1 MELRKKEVDM
11 SLKNKGRGRTRSV
24 IFKVLSWAFGIPLAL
39 IAIAALAC
47 VWLHATADLGEPEF
61 VPSQV
66 PVVQVNDSLRRWG
79 SSSLRIDPDGLY
91 EMRVYGGPF
100 ERGEAI
106 GKLGEDLL
114 YQQEKA
120 FADKLFEMVPSSR
133 YRAFLHYFI
142 TIFNRRMGAS
152 VPLEYRQEIKAM
164 SASCTHEFDEFG
176 SPYERQM
183 QYHSAHDIGHVMQD
197 YMLVGCTSFAVWG
210 RESADS
216 SLLMARNF
224 DFYMGEEFAKN
235 KLVLFEKPDSG
246 YAYVSVTWPGMLGVV
261 SGMNTQ
267 GLAVTI
273 NASKLEVPSSSATPI
288 SILVKSILQYASNI
302 EEAETIAA
310 SFKTF
315 VCESIL
321 VGSANDGRAVIIEK
335 TPSAMGIYSP
345 EGDYASSRMTAASSA
360 NMVSQ
365 LGGAVESVRQ
375 GVASPSA
382 ADVSS
387 HGCGSGTGR
396 LADFSY
402 GNSAA
407 SSGKA
412 AESVRRGVASSSTA
426 EGSSHGCGSG
436 TGWLA
441 DSSSGDS
448 VASSGK
454 AAESV
459 RRGVVSSSAA
469 DVSSH
474 GCGSG
479 TGWLADFS
487 SGNSVTSSSGAVESV
502 RQGVASSSTANVAT
516 HGCGSGSGR
525 LADFSSG
532 NSAASSGGA
541 SAVTR
546 IICTNHYQSDRFRDD
561 PVNVENIRVSD
572 SGYRYRR
579 VQQLLDSLGSID
591 YLKAAAV
598 LRDIRGVDGEDVG
611 YCNDLSIN
619 QMLAMHSV
627 IFKPAEKKIWVS
639 TSPWQFGKFVCFDL
653 DEVFGE
659 EGLST
664 RSVRG
669 DGLSDSAAHFTG
681 VPGQAT
687 HSGSRNLSSGE
698 ESAHF
703 ASVDV
708 NQRTC
713 GAGSASHL
721 DSRSLSSGEESAHF
735 TRVDVNQRTC
745 GSGSARHL
753 VCTLAVDS
761 GFSDDEMSIPA
772 DKFLETEAFR
782 NVLKFKAMQQTLVT
796 ASKSR
801 REVPADSLALFVS
814 WNPSYYGTYVSVA
827 SYLESLGKNAE
838 ADEYYRRA
846 LTCPMKLSER
856 QHLETR
862 LRGR

>member
-1 MELRKKEVDM
+1 M

-91 EMRVYGGPF
+91 EMRVCGGPF

-335 TPSAMGIYSP
+335 TPSAMGIYSLD
-345 EGDYASSRMTAASSA
+345 GDYASSRMTAASSA

-382 ADVSS
+382 ADGSP

-396 LADFSY
+396 LADS
-402 GNSAA
+402 
-407 SSGKA
+407 
-412 AESVRRGVASSSTA
+412 
-426 EGSSHGCGSG
+426 
-436 TGWLA
+436 
-441 DSSSGDS
+441 
-448 VASSGK
+448 
-454 AAESV
+454 
-459 RRGVVSSSAA
+459 
-469 DVSSH
+469 
-474 GCGSG
+474 
-479 TGWLADFS
+479 
-487 SGNSVTSSSGAVESV
+487 
-502 RQGVASSSTANVAT
+502 
-516 HGCGSGSGR
+516 
-525 LADFSSG
+525 SSG

-541 SAVTR
+541 SAITR

-572 SGYRYRR
+572 SGYRYKR

-698 ESAHF
+698 ESVHV

-708 NQRTC
+708 DQRTC
-713 GAGSASHL
+713 EAGSASHS
-721 DSRSLSSGEESAHF
+721 DSRNLSSCDDCAHF
-735 TRVDVNQRTC
+735 ARVDVDQRTC
-745 GSGSARHL
+745 GSGSARHSDSRNL
-753 VCTLAVDS
+753 SSCDDCAHFARVDVDQRTCGSGSASHLGCTLAGDS

-782 NVLKFKAMQQTLVT
+782 NVLKFKAMQQTLAT

-856 QHLETR
+856 QHLETQ

>member
-1 MELRKKEVDM
+1 M

-91 EMRVYGGPF
+91 EMRVCGGPF

-345 EGDYASSRMTAASSA
+345 EGGSESGRMTAASSA

-365 LGGAVESVRQ
+365 LG
-375 GVASPSA
+375 
-382 ADVSS
+382 
-387 HGCGSGTGR
+387 
-396 LADFSY
+396 
-402 GNSAA
+402 
-407 SSGKA
+407 
-412 AESVRRGVASSSTA
+412 
-426 EGSSHGCGSG
+426 
-436 TGWLA
+436 
-441 DSSSGDS
+441 
-448 VASSGK
+448 
-454 AAESV
+454 
-459 RRGVVSSSAA
+459 
-469 DVSSH
+469 
-474 GCGSG
+474 
-479 TGWLADFS
+479 
-487 SGNSVTSSSGAVESV
+487 GAVESV

-532 NSAASSGGA
+532 NSAASLGEA
-541 SAVTR
+541 SVVTR
-546 IICTNHYQSDRFRDD
+546 VICTNHYQSDRFRDD

-664 RSVRG
+664 RGVSG

-698 ESAHF
+698 ESVHV

-713 GAGSASHL
+713 GSGSASHL

-745 GSGSARHL
+745 GSGSASHL
-753 VCTLAVDS
+753 GCTLVGDS

-782 NVLKFKAMQQTLVT
+782 NVLKFKSMQQTLVT

>member
-1 MELRKKEVDM
+1 M

-91 EMRVYGGPF
+91 EMRVCGGPF

-335 TPSAMGIYSP
+335 TPSAMGVYSP

-375 GVASPSA
+375 GVAS
-382 ADVSS
+382 
-387 HGCGSGTGR
+387 
-396 LADFSY
+396 
-402 GNSAA
+402 
-407 SSGKA
+407 
-412 AESVRRGVASSSTA
+412 
-426 EGSSHGCGSG
+426 
-436 TGWLA
+436 
-441 DSSSGDS
+441 
-448 VASSGK
+448 
-454 AAESV
+454 
-459 RRGVVSSSAA
+459 SSAA

-487 SGNSVTSSSGAVESV
+487 SGDS
-502 RQGVASSSTANVAT
+502 VAS
-516 HGCGSGSGR
+516 
-525 LADFSSG
+525 LDE
-532 NSAASSGGA
+532 ASV
-541 SAVTR
+541 VTR
-546 IICTNHYQSDRFRDD
+546 VICTNHYQSDRFRDD

-703 ASVDV
+703 ARVDV
-708 NQRTC
+708 DQRTC
-713 GAGSASHL
+713 GSGSASHL
-721 DSRSLSSGEESAHF
+721 DSRSLSSCDDCAHF
-735 TRVDVNQRTC
+735 ARVDVDQRTC
-745 GSGSARHL
+745 GAGSARHL
-753 VCTLAVDS
+753 VCTLAGDS

-772 DKFLETEAFR
+772 DKFLGTEAFR

>member
-1 MELRKKEVDM
+1 M
-11 SLKNKGRGRTRSV
+11 SLKNKGRTRTRSV

-91 EMRVYGGPF
+91 EMRVCGGPF

-335 TPSAMGIYSP
+335 TPSAMGVYSP

-375 GVASPSA
+375 GVASSSA
-382 ADVSS
+382 ADGAS
-387 HGCGSGTGR
+387 HGGGSGTGQ
-396 LADFSY
+396 LADF
-402 GNSAA
+402 
-407 SSGKA
+407 
-412 AESVRRGVASSSTA
+412 
-426 EGSSHGCGSG
+426 
-436 TGWLA
+436 
-441 DSSSGDS
+441 SSGDS
-448 VASSGK
+448 VASLDE
-454 AAESV
+454 ASV
-459 RRGVVSSSAA
+459 
-469 DVSSH
+469 
-474 GCGSG
+474 
-479 TGWLADFS
+479 
-487 SGNSVTSSSGAVESV
+487 
-502 RQGVASSSTANVAT
+502 
-516 HGCGSGSGR
+516 
-525 LADFSSG
+525 
-532 NSAASSGGA
+532 
-541 SAVTR
+541 VTR
-546 IICTNHYQSDRFRDD
+546 VICTNHYQSDRFRDD

-681 VPGQAT
+681 VSGQAT

-698 ESAHF
+698 ESVHV

-713 GAGSASHL
+713 GSGSASHL
-721 DSRSLSSGEESAHF
+721 DSRSLSSGDDCAHF
-735 TRVDVNQRTC
+735 ARVDVDQRTC
-745 GSGSARHL
+745 EAGSASHL
-753 VCTLAVDS
+753 GCTLVGDS

>member
-1 MELRKKEVDM
+1 M
-11 SLKNKGRGRTRSV
+11 SSKNKGRTRARSV
-24 IFKVLSWAFGIPLAL
+24 IFKVLSLAFGISLAL
-39 IAIAALAC
+39 ITIAALAC

-91 EMRVYGGPF
+91 EMRVCGGPF

-106 GKLGEDLL
+106 GKLGADLL

-142 TIFNRRMGAS
+142 TIFNRRLGAS

-335 TPSAMGIYSP
+335 TPSAMDVYSTRL
-345 EGDYASSRMTAASSA
+345 SSSDKMDSSLA
-360 NMVSQ
+360 
-365 LGGAVESVRQ
+365 GAVESCR
-375 GVASPSA
+375 P
-382 ADVSS
+382 
-387 HGCGSGTGR
+387 
-396 LADFSY
+396 
-402 GNSAA
+402 
-407 SSGKA
+407 
-412 AESVRRGVASSSTA
+412 GVASSSA
-426 EGSSHGCGSG
+426 ADGASHGCGSG
-436 TGWLA
+436 TGWLS
-441 DSSSGDS
+441 DSSPESR
-448 VASSGK
+448 VASSG
-454 AAESV
+454 E
-459 RRGVVSSSAA
+459 
-469 DVSSH
+469 
-474 GCGSG
+474 
-479 TGWLADFS
+479 
-487 SGNSVTSSSGAVESV
+487 AVESV
-502 RQGVASSSTANVAT
+502 RQGVASSSAADGFS

-532 NSAASSGGA
+532 NSAASLGGA

-546 IICTNHYQSDRFRDD
+546 VLCTNHYQSDRFRDD
-561 PVNVENIRVSD
+561 PVNVENIRASD

-598 LRDIRGVDGEDVG
+598 LRDIRGVDGDDVG

-659 EGLST
+659 WDESRNSSSEYAQL
-664 RSVRG
+664 
-669 DGLSDSAAHFTG
+669 TG
-681 VPGQAT
+681 V
-687 HSGSRNLSSGE
+687 SGSAIHS
-698 ESAHF
+698 
-703 ASVDV
+703 
-708 NQRTC
+708 
-713 GAGSASHL
+713 
-721 DSRSLSSGEESAHF
+721 DSRSLSSCEESAHVAS
-735 TRVDVNQRTC
+735 VDVDQRTY
-745 GSGSARHL
+745 GAGSARHFG
-753 VCTLAVDS
+753 CTLAGDS

-782 NVLKFKAMQQTLVT
+782 NVLKFKTMQQTLAT
-796 ASKSR
+796 ASKSM
-801 REVPADSLALFVS
+801 REVPADSLALFVL

-846 LTCPMKLSER
+846 LSCPMKLSER
-856 QHLETR
+856 QHLEAR

>member
-1 MELRKKEVDM
+1 M
-11 SLKNKGRGRTRSV
+11 SSKNKGRTRTRSV
-24 IFKVLSWAFGIPLAL
+24 IFKVLLWAFGIPLAL

-79 SSSLRIDPDGLY
+79 PSSLRIDPDGLY
-91 EMRVYGGPF
+91 EMRVCGGPF

-106 GKLGEDLL
+106 GKLGAELL

-142 TIFNRRMGAS
+142 TIFNRRLGAS

-235 KLVLFEKPDSG
+235 KVVLFEKPDSG

-261 SGMNTQ
+261 SGMNTE

-302 EEAETIAA
+302 EEAETIAS

-345 EGDYASSRMTAASSA
+345 EGGSESSRMTVASSA
-360 NMVSQ
+360 NMDSS
-365 LGGAVESVRQ
+365 LDEAVESVRQ
-375 GVASPSA
+375 GVAP
-382 ADVSS
+382 
-387 HGCGSGTGR
+387 
-396 LADFSY
+396 
-402 GNSAA
+402 
-407 SSGKA
+407 
-412 AESVRRGVASSSTA
+412 
-426 EGSSHGCGSG
+426 
-436 TGWLA
+436 
-441 DSSSGDS
+441 
-448 VASSGK
+448 
-454 AAESV
+454 
-459 RRGVVSSSAA
+459 SSAA
-469 DVSSH
+469 DGSSH
-474 GCGSG
+474 
-479 TGWLADFS
+479 
-487 SGNSVTSSSGAVESV
+487 
-502 RQGVASSSTANVAT
+502 R
-516 HGCGSGSGR
+516 CGSGSGR
-525 LADFSSG
+525 LADSSSG
-532 NSAASSGGA
+532 NSAATLGGA
-541 SAVTR
+541 SSSVSQGVVSSVTEVFSHGCGSGTGLLADSSSESSVASPGGASEVTR
-546 IICTNHYQSDRFRDD
+546 VICTNHYQSDRFRDD

-579 VQQLLDSLGSID
+579 VQQLLDSLGTID

-659 EGLST
+659 VDASRNSSSEYAQL
-664 RSVRG
+664 
-669 DGLSDSAAHFTG
+669 TG
-681 VPGQAT
+681 V
-687 HSGSRNLSSGE
+687 S
-698 ESAHF
+698 
-703 ASVDV
+703 
-708 NQRTC
+708 
-713 GAGSASHL
+713 GSASHL
-721 DSRSLSSGEESAHF
+721 G
-735 TRVDVNQRTC
+735 
-745 GSGSARHL
+745 
-753 VCTLAVDS
+753 CTLFGDS

-772 DKFLETEAFR
+772 DKFLGTEAFR

-796 ASKSR
+796 ASKSK

-856 QHLETR
+856 QHLVTR
-862 LRGR
+862 FRGR

>member
-1 MELRKKEVDM
+1 M
-11 SLKNKGRGRTRSV
+11 SLKNRGRGRTRSV

-91 EMRVYGGPF
+91 EMRVCGGPF

-335 TPSAMGIYSP
+335 TPSAMGVYSP
-345 EGDYASSRMTAASSA
+345 ERDYASSRMTAASSV
-360 NMVSQ
+360 NMDSS
-365 LGGAVESVRQ
+365 LGG
-375 GVASPSA
+375 P
-382 ADVSS
+382 
-387 HGCGSGTGR
+387 
-396 LADFSY
+396 
-402 GNSAA
+402 
-407 SSGKA
+407 
-412 AESVRRGVASSSTA
+412 
-426 EGSSHGCGSG
+426 
-436 TGWLA
+436 
-441 DSSSGDS
+441 
-448 VASSGK
+448 
-454 AAESV
+454 
-459 RRGVVSSSAA
+459 
-469 DVSSH
+469 
-474 GCGSG
+474 
-479 TGWLADFS
+479 
-487 SGNSVTSSSGAVESV
+487 VESV
-502 RQGVASSSTANVAT
+502 RQGVASSSTANVTT

-627 IFKPAEKKIWVS
+627 IFKPSEKKIWVS

-708 NQRTC
+708 
-713 GAGSASHL
+713 
-721 DSRSLSSGEESAHF
+721 D
-735 TRVDVNQRTC
+735 QRTC

-753 VCTLAVDS
+753 RCTLAGDS

-782 NVLKFKAMQQTLVT
+782 NVLKFKAMQQTLAT

>member
-1 MELRKKEVDM
+1 M

-91 EMRVYGGPF
+91 EMRVCGGPF

-321 VGSANDGRAVIIEK
+321 VGSANDDRAVIIEK
-335 TPSAMGIYSP
+335 TPSAMGVYSP
-345 EGDYASSRMTAASSA
+345 DGDYASSRMT
-360 NMVSQ
+360 
-365 LGGAVESVRQ
+365 
-375 GVASPSA
+375 
-382 ADVSS
+382 
-387 HGCGSGTGR
+387 
-396 LADFSY
+396 
-402 GNSAA
+402 
-407 SSGKA
+407 
-412 AESVRRGVASSSTA
+412 
-426 EGSSHGCGSG
+426 
-436 TGWLA
+436 
-441 DSSSGDS
+441 
-448 VASSGK
+448 
-454 AAESV
+454 
-459 RRGVVSSSAA
+459 
-469 DVSSH
+469 
-474 GCGSG
+474 
-479 TGWLADFS
+479 
-487 SGNSVTSSSGAVESV
+487 
-502 RQGVASSSTANVAT
+502 
-516 HGCGSGSGR
+516 
-525 LADFSSG
+525 
-532 NSAASSGGA
+532 AASSGGA

-546 IICTNHYQSDRFRDD
+546 IICTNHYQSDCFRDD

-708 NQRTC
+708 DQRTC
-713 GAGSASHL
+713 EAGSASHS
-721 DSRSLSSGEESAHF
+721 DSRNLSSCDDCAHF
-735 TRVDVNQRTC
+735 ARVDVDQRTC
-745 GSGSARHL
+745 GSGSASHSDSRNLSSCDDCAHFARVDVDQRTCEAGSASHL
-753 VCTLAVDS
+753 GCTLVGDS

-782 NVLKFKAMQQTLVT
+782 NVLKFKAMQQTLAT

-856 QHLETR
+856 QHLETQ

>member
-1 MELRKKEVDM
+1 M

-39 IAIAALAC
+39 IAIAVLAC

-91 EMRVYGGPF
+91 EMRVCGGPF

-335 TPSAMGIYSP
+335 TPSAMGVYSP
-345 EGDYASSRMTAASSA
+345 DGGYASSRMTAASSA

-375 GVASPSA
+375 GVASSSA
-382 ADVSS
+382 ADGSS

-396 LADFSY
+396 LADFS
-402 GNSAA
+402 
-407 SSGKA
+407 
-412 AESVRRGVASSSTA
+412 
-426 EGSSHGCGSG
+426 
-436 TGWLA
+436 
-441 DSSSGDS
+441 
-448 VASSGK
+448 
-454 AAESV
+454 
-459 RRGVVSSSAA
+459 
-469 DVSSH
+469 
-474 GCGSG
+474 
-479 TGWLADFS
+479 
-487 SGNSVTSSSGAVESV
+487 
-502 RQGVASSSTANVAT
+502 
-516 HGCGSGSGR
+516 
-525 LADFSSG
+525 SG
-532 NSAASSGGA
+532 NSAASLDEA
-541 SAVTR
+541 SVVTR
-546 IICTNHYQSDRFRDD
+546 VICTNHYQSDRFRDD

-698 ESAHF
+698 ESVHV
-703 ASVDV
+703 ASVDMD
-708 NQRTC
+708 QRTC
-713 GAGSASHL
+713 GAGSASHS
-721 DSRSLSSGEESAHF
+721 DSRNLSSCDDCAHF
-735 TRVDVNQRTC
+735 ARVDVDQRTC
-745 GSGSARHL
+745 EAGSASHL
-753 VCTLAVDS
+753 GCTLAVDS

-814 WNPSYYGTYVSVA
+814 WNPSYYGTNVTVA

-856 QHLETR
+856 QHLETQ

>member
-1 MELRKKEVDM
+1 M
-11 SLKNKGRGRTRSV
+11 SSKNKGRGRTRSV

-91 EMRVYGGPF
+91 EMRVCGGPF

-106 GKLGEDLL
+106 GKLGADLL

-142 TIFNRRMGAS
+142 TIFNRRLGAS

-164 SASCTHEFDEFG
+164 SVSCTHEFDDFG

-321 VGSANDGRAVIIEK
+321 VGSANDGRAVVIEK

-345 EGDYASSRMTAASSA
+345 VGGSESSRMTVASSA
-360 NMVSQ
+360 NVVSS
-365 LGGAVESVRQ
+365 LGGA
-375 GVASPSA
+375 
-382 ADVSS
+382 SS
-387 HGCGSGTGR
+387 
-396 LADFSY
+396 
-402 GNSAA
+402 
-407 SSGKA
+407 
-412 AESVRRGVASSSTA
+412 
-426 EGSSHGCGSG
+426 
-436 TGWLA
+436 
-441 DSSSGDS
+441 
-448 VASSGK
+448 
-454 AAESV
+454 
-459 RRGVVSSSAA
+459 
-469 DVSSH
+469 
-474 GCGSG
+474 
-479 TGWLADFS
+479 
-487 SGNSVTSSSGAVESV
+487 
-502 RQGVASSSTANVAT
+502 
-516 HGCGSGSGR
+516 
-525 LADFSSG
+525 
-532 NSAASSGGA
+532 
-541 SAVTR
+541 VTR

-653 DEVFGE
+653 DEVFGA
-659 EGLST
+659 
-664 RSVRG
+664 G
-669 DGLSDSAAHFTG
+669 DASRNSSSEYAQLTG
-681 VPGQAT
+681 V
-687 HSGSRNLSSGE
+687 S
-698 ESAHF
+698 
-703 ASVDV
+703 
-708 NQRTC
+708 
-713 GAGSASHL
+713 GSASH
-721 DSRSLSSGEESAHF
+721 SR
-735 TRVDVNQRTC
+735 
-745 GSGSARHL
+745 
-753 VCTLAVDS
+753 CTLSGDS

-772 DKFLETEAFR
+772 DNFLETEAFR

-801 REVPADSLALFVS
+801 REVPSDSLALFVS

-827 SYLESLGKNAE
+827 SYLESLGKNAD
-838 ADEYYRRA
+838 ADDYYRRA
-846 LTCPMKLSER
+846 LSCPMKLSER

-862 LRGR
+862 FRGR

>member
-1 MELRKKEVDM
+1 M

-91 EMRVYGGPF
+91 EMRVCGGPF

-302 EEAETIAA
+302 EEAETIAS

-335 TPSAMGIYSP
+335 TPSAMGIYSLD
-345 EGDYASSRMTAASSA
+345 GDYASSRMTTASSA

-382 ADVSS
+382 ADGSP

-396 LADFSY
+396 LADS
-402 GNSAA
+402 
-407 SSGKA
+407 
-412 AESVRRGVASSSTA
+412 
-426 EGSSHGCGSG
+426 
-436 TGWLA
+436 
-441 DSSSGDS
+441 
-448 VASSGK
+448 
-454 AAESV
+454 
-459 RRGVVSSSAA
+459 
-469 DVSSH
+469 
-474 GCGSG
+474 
-479 TGWLADFS
+479 
-487 SGNSVTSSSGAVESV
+487 
-502 RQGVASSSTANVAT
+502 
-516 HGCGSGSGR
+516 
-525 LADFSSG
+525 SSG

-546 IICTNHYQSDRFRDD
+546 IICTNHYQSDGFRDD

-708 NQRTC
+708 DQRTC
-713 GAGSASHL
+713 EAGSASHL

-735 TRVDVNQRTC
+735 ARVDVDQRTC
-745 GSGSARHL
+745 GAGSASHSDSRNLSSCDDCAHFASVDVDQRTCGAGSARHL
-753 VCTLAVDS
+753 GCTLVGDS

-782 NVLKFKAMQQTLVT
+782 NVLKFKAMQQTLAT

-856 QHLETR
+856 QHLETQ

>member
-1 MELRKKEVDM
+1 M
-11 SLKNKGRGRTRSV
+11 SLKNKGRTRTRSV
-24 IFKVLSWAFGIPLAL
+24 IFKLLSWAFGIPLAL

-91 EMRVYGGPF
+91 EMRVCGGPF

-164 SASCTHEFDEFG
+164 SASCTHEFDDFG

-345 EGDYASSRMTAASSA
+345 DGGSEFSRMTAASSA

-375 GVASPSA
+375 GVASSSA

-396 LADFSY
+396 L
-402 GNSAA
+402 
-407 SSGKA
+407 
-412 AESVRRGVASSSTA
+412 T
-426 EGSSHGCGSG
+426 
-436 TGWLA
+436 
-441 DSSSGDS
+441 DS
-448 VASSGK
+448 
-454 AAESV
+454 
-459 RRGVVSSSAA
+459 
-469 DVSSH
+469 
-474 GCGSG
+474 
-479 TGWLADFS
+479 
-487 SGNSVTSSSGAVESV
+487 
-502 RQGVASSSTANVAT
+502 
-516 HGCGSGSGR
+516 
-525 LADFSSG
+525 SSG
-532 NSAASSGGA
+532 NSAASLGEA
-541 SAVTR
+541 SVVTR
-546 IICTNHYQSDRFRDD
+546 VICTNHYQSDRFRDD

-664 RSVRG
+664 RGVSG

-681 VPGQAT
+681 VSGQAT

-698 ESAHF
+698 ESVHV

-708 NQRTC
+708 DQRTC
-713 GAGSASHL
+713 EAGSASHL
-721 DSRSLSSGEESAHF
+721 
-735 TRVDVNQRTC
+735 
-745 GSGSARHL
+745 
-753 VCTLAVDS
+753 VCTLAGDS

-782 NVLKFKAMQQTLVT
+782 NVLKFKAMQQTLAT

>member
-1 MELRKKEVDM
+1 M
-11 SLKNKGRGRTRSV
+11 SLKNKGRTRTRSV

-91 EMRVYGGPF
+91 EMRVCGGPF

-106 GKLGEDLL
+106 GKLGAELL
-114 YQQEKA
+114 YEQEKA

-142 TIFNRRMGAS
+142 TIFNRRLGAS

-210 RESADS
+210 KESADS

-246 YAYVSVTWPGMLGVV
+246 YSYVSVTWPGMLGVV
-261 SGMNTQ
+261 SGMNTE

-288 SILVKSILQYASNI
+288 SIMVKSILQYASNI
-302 EEAETIAA
+302 EEAEKIAA

-335 TPSAMGIYSP
+335 TPSDMGV
-345 EGDYASSRMTAASSA
+345 YAAGGSR
-360 NMVSQ
+360 V
-365 LGGAVESVRQ
+365 
-375 GVASPSA
+375 
-382 ADVSS
+382 
-387 HGCGSGTGR
+387 
-396 LADFSY
+396 
-402 GNSAA
+402 
-407 SSGKA
+407 
-412 AESVRRGVASSSTA
+412 
-426 EGSSHGCGSG
+426 
-436 TGWLA
+436 
-441 DSSSGDS
+441 
-448 VASSGK
+448 
-454 AAESV
+454 
-459 RRGVVSSSAA
+459 
-469 DVSSH
+469 
-474 GCGSG
+474 
-479 TGWLADFS
+479 
-487 SGNSVTSSSGAVESV
+487 
-502 RQGVASSSTANVAT
+502 
-516 HGCGSGSGR
+516 
-525 LADFSSG
+525 
-532 NSAASSGGA
+532 
-541 SAVTR
+541 
-546 IICTNHYQSDRFRDD
+546 ICTNHCQSDRFRDD
-561 PVNVENIRVSD
+561 PVNVENIRISD

-591 YLKAAAV
+591 YLKVAAV

-627 IFKPAEKKIWVS
+627 IFKPVEKQIWVS

-659 EGLST
+659 EGVLA
-664 RSVRG
+664 G
-669 DGLSDSAAHFTG
+669 DA
-681 VPGQAT
+681 
-687 HSGSRNLSSGE
+687 
-698 ESAHF
+698 
-703 ASVDV
+703 
-708 NQRTC
+708 
-713 GAGSASHL
+713 
-721 DSRSLSSGEESAHF
+721 
-735 TRVDVNQRTC
+735 
-745 GSGSARHL
+745 
-753 VCTLAVDS
+753 

-772 DKFLETEAFR
+772 DKFLGTEAFR
-782 NVLKFKAMQQTLVT
+782 NILKFKAMQQSLAT

-801 REVPADSLALFVS
+801 REVPSDSLALFVS

-856 QHLETR
+856 QHLESR

>member
-1 MELRKKEVDM
+1 M
-11 SLKNKGRGRTRSV
+11 SSKNKGRTRTRSV

-66 PVVQVNDSLRRWG
+66 PVVQVNDSLCRWG
-79 SSSLRIDPDGLY
+79 TSSLCIDPDGLY
-91 EMRVYGGPF
+91 EMRVCGGPF

-106 GKLGEDLL
+106 GKLGADLL

-142 TIFNRRMGAS
+142 TIFNRRLGAS

-235 KLVLFEKPDSG
+235 KLVLFEQPDSG

-261 SGMNTQ
+261 SGMNTE

-335 TPSAMGIYSP
+335 TPSAMGIYS
-345 EGDYASSRMTAASSA
+345 
-360 NMVSQ
+360 
-365 LGGAVESVRQ
+365 
-375 GVASPSA
+375 
-382 ADVSS
+382 
-387 HGCGSGTGR
+387 TG
-396 LADFSY
+396 L
-402 GNSAA
+402 
-407 SSGKA
+407 
-412 AESVRRGVASSSTA
+412 SSSDKM
-426 EGSSHGCGSG
+426 
-436 TGWLA
+436 
-441 DSSSGDS
+441 DSSLD
-448 VASSGK
+448 
-454 AAESV
+454 E
-459 RRGVVSSSAA
+459 
-469 DVSSH
+469 
-474 GCGSG
+474 
-479 TGWLADFS
+479 
-487 SGNSVTSSSGAVESV
+487 
-502 RQGVASSSTANVAT
+502 
-516 HGCGSGSGR
+516 
-525 LADFSSG
+525 
-532 NSAASSGGA
+532 
-541 SAVTR
+541 AVTR
-546 IICTNHYQSDRFRDD
+546 VICTNHYQSDRFRDD

-579 VQQLLDSLGSID
+579 VQQLLDSLGTID

-639 TSPWQFGKFVCFDL
+639 TSPWQFGKFVCFNL

-659 EGLST
+659 
-664 RSVRG
+664 G
-669 DGLSDSAAHFTG
+669 DASRNSSSEYAQLTG
-681 VPGQAT
+681 VSGSAT
-687 HSGSRNLSSGE
+687 HSDSKNQSSGE

-703 ASVDV
+703 A
-708 NQRTC
+708 
-713 GAGSASHL
+713 
-721 DSRSLSSGEESAHF
+721 
-735 TRVDVNQRTC
+735 RVDVDQRTY
-745 GSGSARHL
+745 GAGSARHL
-753 VCTLAVDS
+753 GCTIVGDS

-772 DKFLETEAFR
+772 DKFLRTEAFR

-801 REVPADSLALFVS
+801 REVPSDSLALFVS

>member
-1 MELRKKEVDM
+1 M

-91 EMRVYGGPF
+91 EMRVCGGPF

-345 EGDYASSRMTAASSA
+345 DGGSEFSRMTAASSA

-375 GVASPSA
+375 GVASSSA

-396 LADFSY
+396 L
-402 GNSAA
+402 
-407 SSGKA
+407 
-412 AESVRRGVASSSTA
+412 T
-426 EGSSHGCGSG
+426 
-436 TGWLA
+436 
-441 DSSSGDS
+441 DS
-448 VASSGK
+448 
-454 AAESV
+454 
-459 RRGVVSSSAA
+459 
-469 DVSSH
+469 
-474 GCGSG
+474 
-479 TGWLADFS
+479 
-487 SGNSVTSSSGAVESV
+487 
-502 RQGVASSSTANVAT
+502 
-516 HGCGSGSGR
+516 
-525 LADFSSG
+525 SSG
-532 NSAASSGGA
+532 NSAASLGEA
-541 SAVTR
+541 SVVTR
-546 IICTNHYQSDRFRDD
+546 VICTNHYQSDRFRDD

-664 RSVRG
+664 RGVSG

-681 VPGQAT
+681 VSGQAT

-698 ESAHF
+698 ESVHV

-708 NQRTC
+708 DQRTC
-713 GAGSASHL
+713 GAGSA
-721 DSRSLSSGEESAHF
+721 
-735 TRVDVNQRTC
+735 
-745 GSGSARHL
+745 RHL
-753 VCTLAVDS
+753 GCTLVGDS
-761 GFSDDEMSIPA
+761 EFSDDEMSIPA

-782 NVLKFKAMQQTLVT
+782 NVLKFKSMQQTLVT

-856 QHLETR
+856 QHLETQ

>member
-1 MELRKKEVDM
+1 M
-11 SLKNKGRGRTRSV
+11 SLKNRGRGRTRSV

-39 IAIAALAC
+39 IAIAVLAC

-91 EMRVYGGPF
+91 EMRVCGGPF

-235 KLVLFEKPDSG
+235 KLVLFEEPDSG

-335 TPSAMGIYSP
+335 TPSAMGVYSP
-345 EGDYASSRMTAASSA
+345 EGDSESSRMTAASSA

-382 ADVSS
+382 ADGSP

-396 LADFSY
+396 LADS
-402 GNSAA
+402 
-407 SSGKA
+407 
-412 AESVRRGVASSSTA
+412 
-426 EGSSHGCGSG
+426 
-436 TGWLA
+436 
-441 DSSSGDS
+441 
-448 VASSGK
+448 
-454 AAESV
+454 
-459 RRGVVSSSAA
+459 
-469 DVSSH
+469 
-474 GCGSG
+474 
-479 TGWLADFS
+479 
-487 SGNSVTSSSGAVESV
+487 
-502 RQGVASSSTANVAT
+502 
-516 HGCGSGSGR
+516 
-525 LADFSSG
+525 SSG

-546 IICTNHYQSDRFRDD
+546 IICTNHYQSDCFRDD

-703 ASVDV
+703 ARVDV
-708 NQRTC
+708 DQRTC
-713 GAGSASHL
+713 EAGSASHL
-721 DSRSLSSGEESAHF
+721 G
-735 TRVDVNQRTC
+735 
-745 GSGSARHL
+745 
-753 VCTLAVDS
+753 CTLVGDS

-856 QHLETR
+856 QHLETQ

>member
-1 MELRKKEVDM
+1 M

-91 EMRVYGGPF
+91 EMRVCGGPF

-152 VPLEYRQEIKAM
+152 VPLEYRQEIKSM

-345 EGDYASSRMTAASSA
+345 EGDYASSRMTAASS
-360 NMVSQ
+360 
-365 LGGAVESVRQ
+365 
-375 GVASPSA
+375 
-382 ADVSS
+382 
-387 HGCGSGTGR
+387 
-396 LADFSY
+396 
-402 GNSAA
+402 
-407 SSGKA
+407 
-412 AESVRRGVASSSTA
+412 
-426 EGSSHGCGSG
+426 
-436 TGWLA
+436 
-441 DSSSGDS
+441 
-448 VASSGK
+448 
-454 AAESV
+454 
-459 RRGVVSSSAA
+459 
-469 DVSSH
+469 
-474 GCGSG
+474 
-479 TGWLADFS
+479 
-487 SGNSVTSSSGAVESV
+487 
-502 RQGVASSSTANVAT
+502 
-516 HGCGSGSGR
+516 
-525 LADFSSG
+525 
-532 NSAASSGGA
+532 GGA

-546 IICTNHYQSDRFRDD
+546 IICTNHYQSDCFRDD

-659 EGLST
+659 
-664 RSVRG
+664 G
-669 DGLSDSAAHFTG
+669 DASRNSSSEYAQLTG
-681 VPGQAT
+681 VSGSAT
-687 HSGSRNLSSGE
+687 HLDSKSLSSGE
-698 ESAHF
+698 ESVHV

-708 NQRTC
+708 DQRTC
-713 GAGSASHL
+713 GAGSA
-721 DSRSLSSGEESAHF
+721 
-735 TRVDVNQRTC
+735 
-745 GSGSARHL
+745 RHL
-753 VCTLAVDS
+753 GCTLAGDS

-782 NVLKFKAMQQTLVT
+782 NVLKFKAMQQTLAT

-814 WNPSYYGTYVSVA
+814 WNPSYYGTSVSVA

-838 ADEYYRRA
+838 ADDYYRRA

-856 QHLETR
+856 QHLETQ

>member
-1 MELRKKEVDM
+1 M
-11 SLKNKGRGRTRSV
+11 SLKNKGRTRTRSV

-91 EMRVYGGPF
+91 EMRVCGGPF

-345 EGDYASSRMTAASSA
+345 DGDYASSRMTAASSA

-382 ADVSS
+382 ADGSS
-387 HGCGSGTGR
+387 HGCGAGTGR
-396 LADFSY
+396 LADS
-402 GNSAA
+402 
-407 SSGKA
+407 
-412 AESVRRGVASSSTA
+412 
-426 EGSSHGCGSG
+426 
-436 TGWLA
+436 
-441 DSSSGDS
+441 
-448 VASSGK
+448 
-454 AAESV
+454 
-459 RRGVVSSSAA
+459 
-469 DVSSH
+469 
-474 GCGSG
+474 
-479 TGWLADFS
+479 
-487 SGNSVTSSSGAVESV
+487 
-502 RQGVASSSTANVAT
+502 
-516 HGCGSGSGR
+516 
-525 LADFSSG
+525 SSG

-698 ESAHF
+698 ESAHV
-703 ASVDV
+703 ACVDV

-713 GAGSASHL
+713 EAGSARHL

-735 TRVDVNQRTC
+735 ARVDVNQRTC
-745 GSGSARHL
+745 GAGSASHSDSMSLSSCEESAHVASVDVNQRTYGSGSARHSG
-753 VCTLAVDS
+753 CTLAGDS

-782 NVLKFKAMQQTLVT
+782 NVLKFKSMQQTLVT

-856 QHLETR
+856 QHLETQ

>member
-1 MELRKKEVDM
+1 M

-91 EMRVYGGPF
+91 EMRVCGGPF

-288 SILVKSILQYASNI
+288 SILVKLILQYASNI

-335 TPSAMGIYSP
+335 T
-345 EGDYASSRMTAASSA
+345 
-360 NMVSQ
+360 
-365 LGGAVESVRQ
+365 
-375 GVASPSA
+375 
-382 ADVSS
+382 
-387 HGCGSGTGR
+387 
-396 LADFSY
+396 
-402 GNSAA
+402 
-407 SSGKA
+407 
-412 AESVRRGVASSSTA
+412 
-426 EGSSHGCGSG
+426 
-436 TGWLA
+436 
-441 DSSSGDS
+441 
-448 VASSGK
+448 
-454 AAESV
+454 
-459 RRGVVSSSAA
+459 
-469 DVSSH
+469 
-474 GCGSG
+474 
-479 TGWLADFS
+479 
-487 SGNSVTSSSGAVESV
+487 
-502 RQGVASSSTANVAT
+502 
-516 HGCGSGSGR
+516 
-525 LADFSSG
+525 
-532 NSAASSGGA
+532 
-541 SAVTR
+541 
-546 IICTNHYQSDRFRDD
+546 
-561 PVNVENIRVSD
+561 
-572 SGYRYRR
+572 
-579 VQQLLDSLGSID
+579 
-591 YLKAAAV
+591 
-598 LRDIRGVDGEDVG
+598 
-611 YCNDLSIN
+611 
-619 QMLAMHSV
+619 
-627 IFKPAEKKIWVS
+627 
-639 TSPWQFGKFVCFDL
+639 
-653 DEVFGE
+653 
-659 EGLST
+659 
-664 RSVRG
+664 
-669 DGLSDSAAHFTG
+669 
-681 VPGQAT
+681 
-687 HSGSRNLSSGE
+687 
-698 ESAHF
+698 
-703 ASVDV
+703 
-708 NQRTC
+708 
-713 GAGSASHL
+713 
-721 DSRSLSSGEESAHF
+721 
-735 TRVDVNQRTC
+735 
-745 GSGSARHL
+745 
-753 VCTLAVDS
+753 
-761 GFSDDEMSIPA
+761 
-772 DKFLETEAFR
+772 
-782 NVLKFKAMQQTLVT
+782 
-796 ASKSR
+796 
-801 REVPADSLALFVS
+801 
-814 WNPSYYGTYVSVA
+814 
-827 SYLESLGKNAE
+827 
-838 ADEYYRRA
+838 
-846 LTCPMKLSER
+846 
-856 QHLETR
+856 
-862 LRGR
+862 

>member
-1 MELRKKEVDM
+1 M

-39 IAIAALAC
+39 IAIAVLAC

-91 EMRVYGGPF
+91 EMRVCGGPF

-302 EEAETIAA
+302 EEAETIAS

-382 ADVSS
+382 ADGSP
-387 HGCGSGTGR
+387 HGCGAGTGR
-396 LADFSY
+396 LADS
-402 GNSAA
+402 
-407 SSGKA
+407 
-412 AESVRRGVASSSTA
+412 
-426 EGSSHGCGSG
+426 
-436 TGWLA
+436 
-441 DSSSGDS
+441 
-448 VASSGK
+448 
-454 AAESV
+454 
-459 RRGVVSSSAA
+459 
-469 DVSSH
+469 
-474 GCGSG
+474 
-479 TGWLADFS
+479 
-487 SGNSVTSSSGAVESV
+487 
-502 RQGVASSSTANVAT
+502 
-516 HGCGSGSGR
+516 
-525 LADFSSG
+525 SSG

-546 IICTNHYQSDRFRDD
+546 IICTNHYQSDCFRDD

-572 SGYRYRR
+572 SGYRYKR

-664 RSVRG
+664 RGVSG

-687 HSGSRNLSSGE
+687 HSGSRNLSSAE
-698 ESAHF
+698 ESVHV

-708 NQRTC
+708 
-713 GAGSASHL
+713 
-721 DSRSLSSGEESAHF
+721 D
-735 TRVDVNQRTC
+735 QRTC
-745 GSGSARHL
+745 GSGSARRL
-753 VCTLAVDS
+753 RCTLAGDS

-782 NVLKFKAMQQTLVT
+782 NVLKFKAMQQTLAT

-856 QHLETR
+856 QHLETQ

>member
-1 MELRKKEVDM
+1 M
-11 SLKNKGRGRTRSV
+11 SLKNKGCGRTRSV

-39 IAIAALAC
+39 IAIAVLAC

-91 EMRVYGGPF
+91 EMRVCGGPF

-224 DFYMGEEFAKN
+224 DFYMGEEFARN

-302 EEAETIAA
+302 EEAETIAS

-345 EGDYASSRMTAASSA
+345 EGDYASSRMTVASSA
-360 NMVSQ
+360 NMDSS
-365 LGGAVESVRQ
+365 LGGPVESVRQ
-375 GVASPSA
+375 GGASPSA
-382 ADVSS
+382 ADGSP

-396 LADFSY
+396 LADFS
-402 GNSAA
+402 
-407 SSGKA
+407 
-412 AESVRRGVASSSTA
+412 
-426 EGSSHGCGSG
+426 
-436 TGWLA
+436 
-441 DSSSGDS
+441 
-448 VASSGK
+448 
-454 AAESV
+454 
-459 RRGVVSSSAA
+459 
-469 DVSSH
+469 
-474 GCGSG
+474 
-479 TGWLADFS
+479 
-487 SGNSVTSSSGAVESV
+487 
-502 RQGVASSSTANVAT
+502 
-516 HGCGSGSGR
+516 
-525 LADFSSG
+525 SG
-532 NSAASSGGA
+532 NSAASLDEA
-541 SAVTR
+541 SVVTR
-546 IICTNHYQSDRFRDD
+546 VICTNHYQSDRFRDD

-664 RSVRG
+664 RGVSG

-681 VPGQAT
+681 VSGQAT

-698 ESAHF
+698 ESVHV

-713 GAGSASHL
+713 EAGSASHL
-721 DSRSLSSGEESAHF
+721 DSRSLSSGDDCAHF
-735 TRVDVNQRTC
+735 ARVDVDQRTCGAGSASHSDSRNLSSCDDCAHFARVDVDQRTC
-745 GSGSARHL
+745 GSGSASHL
-753 VCTLAVDS
+753 GCTLVGDS

-846 LTCPMKLSER
+846 LTCPMKLSELSLI
-856 QHLETR
+856 HI
-862 LRGR
+862 

>member
-1 MELRKKEVDM
+1 M

-91 EMRVYGGPF
+91 EMRVCGGPF

-321 VGSANDGRAVIIEK
+321 VGSANDDRAVIIEK
-335 TPSAMGIYSP
+335 TPSAMGVYSP
-345 EGDYASSRMTAASSA
+345 DGDYASSRMT
-360 NMVSQ
+360 
-365 LGGAVESVRQ
+365 
-375 GVASPSA
+375 
-382 ADVSS
+382 
-387 HGCGSGTGR
+387 
-396 LADFSY
+396 
-402 GNSAA
+402 
-407 SSGKA
+407 
-412 AESVRRGVASSSTA
+412 
-426 EGSSHGCGSG
+426 
-436 TGWLA
+436 
-441 DSSSGDS
+441 
-448 VASSGK
+448 
-454 AAESV
+454 
-459 RRGVVSSSAA
+459 
-469 DVSSH
+469 
-474 GCGSG
+474 
-479 TGWLADFS
+479 
-487 SGNSVTSSSGAVESV
+487 
-502 RQGVASSSTANVAT
+502 
-516 HGCGSGSGR
+516 
-525 LADFSSG
+525 
-532 NSAASSGGA
+532 AASSGGA

-546 IICTNHYQSDRFRDD
+546 IICTNHYQSDCFRDD

-708 NQRTC
+708 DQRTC
-713 GAGSASHL
+713 EAGSASHSDSRNLSSCDDCAHFARVDVDQRTCEAGSASHL
-721 DSRSLSSGEESAHF
+721 G
-735 TRVDVNQRTC
+735 
-745 GSGSARHL
+745 
-753 VCTLAVDS
+753 CTLVGDS

-782 NVLKFKAMQQTLVT
+782 NVLKFKAMQQTLAT

-856 QHLETR
+856 QHLETQ

>member
-1 MELRKKEVDM
+1 M
-11 SLKNKGRGRTRSV
+11 SSKNKGRTRTRSV

-91 EMRVYGGPF
+91 EMRVCGGPF

-106 GKLGEDLL
+106 GKLGADLL

-133 YRAFLHYFI
+133 YRTFLHYFI
-142 TIFNRRMGAS
+142 TIFNRRLGAS

-235 KLVLFEKPDSG
+235 KLVLFEQPDSG

-345 EGDYASSRMTAASSA
+345 EGGSESSRMTVASSA
-360 NMVSQ
+360 NMDSS
-365 LGGAVESVRQ
+365 LGGVVESCRQ
-375 GVASPSA
+375 GVASSSA
-382 ADVSS
+382 AD
-387 HGCGSGTGR
+387 
-396 LADFSY
+396 
-402 GNSAA
+402 
-407 SSGKA
+407 
-412 AESVRRGVASSSTA
+412 
-426 EGSSHGCGSG
+426 GSSHGCGSG
-436 TGWLA
+436 TG
-441 DSSSGDS
+441 
-448 VASSGK
+448 
-454 AAESV
+454 
-459 RRGVVSSSAA
+459 
-469 DVSSH
+469 
-474 GCGSG
+474 C
-479 TGWLADFS
+479 
-487 SGNSVTSSSGAVESV
+487 
-502 RQGVASSSTANVAT
+502 
-516 HGCGSGSGR
+516 

-532 NSAASSGGA
+532 NSAASLGGA

-579 VQQLLDSLGSID
+579 VQQLLDSLSTID

-598 LRDIRGVDGEDVG
+598 LRDIRGVDGENVG

-659 EGLST
+659 
-664 RSVRG
+664 G
-669 DGLSDSAAHFTG
+669 DA
-681 VPGQAT
+681 
-687 HSGSRNLSSGE
+687 SRNSSSGE
-698 ESAHF
+698 Y
-703 ASVDV
+703 
-708 NQRTC
+708 
-713 GAGSASHL
+713 L
-721 DSRSLSSGEESAHF
+721 
-735 TRVDVNQRTC
+735 
-745 GSGSARHL
+745 
-753 VCTLAVDS
+753 
-761 GFSDDEMSIPA
+761 SIPA
-772 DKFLETEAFR
+772 DKFLRTEAFR

-801 REVPADSLALFVS
+801 REVPADSLSLFVS

>member
-1 MELRKKEVDM
+1 M

-39 IAIAALAC
+39 IAIAVLAC

-91 EMRVYGGPF
+91 EMRVCGGPF

-261 SGMNTQ
+261 SGMNMQ

-302 EEAETIAA
+302 EEAETIAS

-335 TPSAMGIYSP
+335 TPSAMGIYSLD
-345 EGDYASSRMTAASSA
+345 GDYASSRMTAASSA
-360 NMVSQ
+360 NMVSS
-365 LGGAVESVRQ
+365 LDGASSSVRQ

-382 ADVSS
+382 ADGSP

-396 LADFSY
+396 LADS
-402 GNSAA
+402 
-407 SSGKA
+407 
-412 AESVRRGVASSSTA
+412 
-426 EGSSHGCGSG
+426 
-436 TGWLA
+436 
-441 DSSSGDS
+441 
-448 VASSGK
+448 
-454 AAESV
+454 
-459 RRGVVSSSAA
+459 
-469 DVSSH
+469 
-474 GCGSG
+474 
-479 TGWLADFS
+479 
-487 SGNSVTSSSGAVESV
+487 
-502 RQGVASSSTANVAT
+502 
-516 HGCGSGSGR
+516 
-525 LADFSSG
+525 SSG

-541 SAVTR
+541 TAVTR

-703 ASVDV
+703 ARVDV
-708 NQRTC
+708 DQRTC
-713 GAGSASHL
+713 GAGSARHS
-721 DSRSLSSGEESAHF
+721 DSRNLSSCDDCAHF
-735 TRVDVNQRTC
+735 ASVDVDQRTC
-745 GSGSARHL
+745 GAGSARHL
-753 VCTLAVDS
+753 GCTLVGDS

-782 NVLKFKAMQQTLVT
+782 NVLKFKAMQQTLAT

-856 QHLETR
+856 QHLETQ

>member
-1 MELRKKEVDM
+1 M

-91 EMRVYGGPF
+91 EMRVCGGPF

-345 EGDYASSRMTAASSA
+345 EGDSESSRMTAASSA

-375 GVASPSA
+375 GVAS
-382 ADVSS
+382 
-387 HGCGSGTGR
+387 
-396 LADFSY
+396 
-402 GNSAA
+402 
-407 SSGKA
+407 
-412 AESVRRGVASSSTA
+412 SSTA
-426 EGSSHGCGSG
+426 EGTPHGCGSG
-436 TGWLA
+436 TGW
-441 DSSSGDS
+441 
-448 VASSGK
+448 
-454 AAESV
+454 
-459 RRGVVSSSAA
+459 
-469 DVSSH
+469 
-474 GCGSG
+474 
-479 TGWLADFS
+479 
-487 SGNSVTSSSGAVESV
+487 
-502 RQGVASSSTANVAT
+502 
-516 HGCGSGSGR
+516 

-708 NQRTC
+708 DQRTC
-713 GAGSASHL
+713 EAGSASHS
-721 DSRSLSSGEESAHF
+721 DSRNLSSCDDCAHF
-735 TRVDVNQRTC
+735 ARVDVDQRTC
-745 GSGSARHL
+745 RAGSARHL
-753 VCTLAVDS
+753 GCTLAGDS

-782 NVLKFKAMQQTLVT
+782 NVLKFKAMQRTLVT

>member
-1 MELRKKEVDM
+1 M

-91 EMRVYGGPF
+91 EMRVCGGPF

-302 EEAETIAA
+302 EEAETIAS

-335 TPSAMGIYSP
+335 TPSAMGIYSLD
-345 EGDYASSRMTAASSA
+345 GDYASSRMTTASSA

-382 ADVSS
+382 ADGSP

-396 LADFSY
+396 LADS
-402 GNSAA
+402 
-407 SSGKA
+407 
-412 AESVRRGVASSSTA
+412 
-426 EGSSHGCGSG
+426 
-436 TGWLA
+436 
-441 DSSSGDS
+441 
-448 VASSGK
+448 
-454 AAESV
+454 
-459 RRGVVSSSAA
+459 
-469 DVSSH
+469 
-474 GCGSG
+474 
-479 TGWLADFS
+479 
-487 SGNSVTSSSGAVESV
+487 
-502 RQGVASSSTANVAT
+502 
-516 HGCGSGSGR
+516 
-525 LADFSSG
+525 SSG

-546 IICTNHYQSDRFRDD
+546 IICTNHYQSDGFRDD

-698 ESAHF
+698 ESVHV

-708 NQRTC
+708 DQRTCEAGSASHSDSRNLSSCDDCAHFSRVDVDQRTC
-713 GAGSASHL
+713 GAGSA
-721 DSRSLSSGEESAHF
+721 
-735 TRVDVNQRTC
+735 
-745 GSGSARHL
+745 RHL
-753 VCTLAVDS
+753 GCTLVGDS

-772 DKFLETEAFR
+772 DKFLGTEAFR
-782 NVLKFKAMQQTLVT
+782 NVLKFKAMQQTLAT

-856 QHLETR
+856 QHLETQ

>member
-1 MELRKKEVDM
+1 M

-91 EMRVYGGPF
+91 EMRVCGGPF

-345 EGDYASSRMTAASSA
+345 DGDYASSRMT
-360 NMVSQ
+360 
-365 LGGAVESVRQ
+365 
-375 GVASPSA
+375 
-382 ADVSS
+382 
-387 HGCGSGTGR
+387 
-396 LADFSY
+396 
-402 GNSAA
+402 
-407 SSGKA
+407 
-412 AESVRRGVASSSTA
+412 
-426 EGSSHGCGSG
+426 
-436 TGWLA
+436 
-441 DSSSGDS
+441 
-448 VASSGK
+448 
-454 AAESV
+454 
-459 RRGVVSSSAA
+459 
-469 DVSSH
+469 
-474 GCGSG
+474 
-479 TGWLADFS
+479 
-487 SGNSVTSSSGAVESV
+487 
-502 RQGVASSSTANVAT
+502 
-516 HGCGSGSGR
+516 
-525 LADFSSG
+525 
-532 NSAASSGGA
+532 AASSGGA

-546 IICTNHYQSDRFRDD
+546 IICTNHYQSDRFRDA

-664 RSVRG
+664 RGVSG

-698 ESAHF
+698 ESAHV
-703 ASVDV
+703 ACVDV
-708 NQRTC
+708 DQRTC
-713 GAGSASHL
+713 EAGSARHL

-735 TRVDVNQRTC
+735 ARVDVNQRTC
-745 GSGSARHL
+745 GAGSASHSDSMSLSSCEESAHVASVDVNQRTYGSGSARHSG
-753 VCTLAVDS
+753 CTLAGDS

-856 QHLETR
+856 QHLETQ

>member
-1 MELRKKEVDM
+1 M
-11 SLKNKGRGRTRSV
+11 SSKNKGRSRTRSV

-91 EMRVYGGPF
+91 EMRVCGGPF

-106 GKLGEDLL
+106 GKLGAELL
-114 YQQEKA
+114 YEQEKA

-142 TIFNRRMGAS
+142 TIFNRRLGSS

-321 VGSANDGRAVIIEK
+321 VGSANDGRAMIIEK
-335 TPSAMGIYSP
+335 TPSAMDVYS
-345 EGDYASSRMTAASSA
+345 
-360 NMVSQ
+360 
-365 LGGAVESVRQ
+365 
-375 GVASPSA
+375 
-382 ADVSS
+382 
-387 HGCGSGTGR
+387 TG
-396 LADFSY
+396 L
-402 GNSAA
+402 
-407 SSGKA
+407 
-412 AESVRRGVASSSTA
+412 SSSDKM
-426 EGSSHGCGSG
+426 
-436 TGWLA
+436 
-441 DSSSGDS
+441 DSSLDEA
-448 VASSGK
+448 VAR
-454 AAESV
+454 V
-459 RRGVVSSSAA
+459 
-469 DVSSH
+469 
-474 GCGSG
+474 
-479 TGWLADFS
+479 
-487 SGNSVTSSSGAVESV
+487 
-502 RQGVASSSTANVAT
+502 
-516 HGCGSGSGR
+516 
-525 LADFSSG
+525 
-532 NSAASSGGA
+532 
-541 SAVTR
+541 
-546 IICTNHYQSDRFRDD
+546 ICTNHYQSDRFRDD

-579 VQQLLDSLGSID
+579 VQQLLDSLGTID

-653 DEVFGE
+653 DEVFG
-659 EGLST
+659 
-664 RSVRG
+664 VG
-669 DGLSDSAAHFTG
+669 DESRNSSSEYAQLTG
-681 VPGQAT
+681 VSGSAT
-687 HSGSRNLSSGE
+687 HSR
-698 ESAHF
+698 
-703 ASVDV
+703 
-708 NQRTC
+708 
-713 GAGSASHL
+713 
-721 DSRSLSSGEESAHF
+721 
-735 TRVDVNQRTC
+735 
-745 GSGSARHL
+745 
-753 VCTLAVDS
+753 CTIVGDS
-761 GFSDDEMSIPA
+761 GFSDDELSIPA

-782 NVLKFKAMQQTLVT
+782 NVLKFKAMQQTLAT
-796 ASKSR
+796 ASKSK
-801 REVPADSLALFVS
+801 REVQADSLSLFVS

-862 LRGR
+862 LNGR

>member
-1 MELRKKEVDM
+1 M

-91 EMRVYGGPF
+91 EMRVCGGPF

-345 EGDYASSRMTAASSA
+345 DGDYASSRMTTASSA

-375 GVASPSA
+375 GVVSPSA
-382 ADVSS
+382 AD
-387 HGCGSGTGR
+387 GSP
-396 LADFSY
+396 
-402 GNSAA
+402 
-407 SSGKA
+407 
-412 AESVRRGVASSSTA
+412 
-426 EGSSHGCGSG
+426 
-436 TGWLA
+436 
-441 DSSSGDS
+441 
-448 VASSGK
+448 
-454 AAESV
+454 
-459 RRGVVSSSAA
+459 
-469 DVSSH
+469 
-474 GCGSG
+474 
-479 TGWLADFS
+479 
-487 SGNSVTSSSGAVESV
+487 
-502 RQGVASSSTANVAT
+502 

-525 LADFSSG
+525 LADSSSG
-532 NSAASSGGA
+532 NSAASLDEA
-541 SAVTR
+541 SVVTR
-546 IICTNHYQSDRFRDD
+546 VICTNHYQSDRFRDD

-664 RSVRG
+664 RGVSG

-703 ASVDV
+703 
-708 NQRTC
+708 
-713 GAGSASHL
+713 
-721 DSRSLSSGEESAHF
+721 

-745 GSGSARHL
+745 GSGSASHL
-753 VCTLAVDS
+753 GCTLVGDS

-782 NVLKFKAMQQTLVT
+782 NVLKFKSMQQTLVT

>member
-1 MELRKKEVDM
+1 M

-79 SSSLRIDPDGLY
+79 SSSLLIDPDGLY
-91 EMRVYGGPF
+91 EMRVCGGPF

-335 TPSAMGIYSP
+335 TPSAMGVYSP
-345 EGDYASSRMTAASSA
+345 EGDSESSRMTTASSA

-365 LGGAVESVRQ
+365 LG
-375 GVASPSA
+375 
-382 ADVSS
+382 
-387 HGCGSGTGR
+387 
-396 LADFSY
+396 
-402 GNSAA
+402 
-407 SSGKA
+407 
-412 AESVRRGVASSSTA
+412 
-426 EGSSHGCGSG
+426 
-436 TGWLA
+436 
-441 DSSSGDS
+441 
-448 VASSGK
+448 
-454 AAESV
+454 
-459 RRGVVSSSAA
+459 
-469 DVSSH
+469 
-474 GCGSG
+474 
-479 TGWLADFS
+479 
-487 SGNSVTSSSGAVESV
+487 GAVESV

-708 NQRTC
+708 DQRTC
-713 GAGSASHL
+713 EAGSASHL

-735 TRVDVNQRTC
+735 ARVDVVQRTC
-745 GSGSARHL
+745 GAGSARHL
-753 VCTLAVDS
+753 RCTLAGDS

-782 NVLKFKAMQQTLVT
+782 NVLKFKAMQQTLAT

-827 SYLESLGKNAE
+827 SYLESLGKKAE

-856 QHLETR
+856 QHLETQ

>member
-1 MELRKKEVDM
+1 M
-11 SLKNKGRGRTRSV
+11 SSKNKGRTRTRSV

-66 PVVQVNDSLRRWG
+66 PVVQVNESLRRWG

-91 EMRVYGGPF
+91 EMRVCGGPF

-114 YQQEKA
+114 YRQEKA

-142 TIFNRRMGAS
+142 TIFNRRLGAS

-164 SASCTHEFDEFG
+164 SASCTHEFDDFG
-176 SPYERQM
+176 NPYERQM

-235 KLVLFEKPDSG
+235 KLVLFEQPDSG

-345 EGDYASSRMTAASSA
+345 EGVSESSRMTAASSA
-360 NMVSQ
+360 NMDSS
-365 LGGAVESVRQ
+365 LDGAVESVRQ
-375 GVASPSA
+375 GGASSSA
-382 ADVSS
+382 AEGSS

-396 LADFSY
+396 LADFSS
-402 GNSAA
+402 GKSAA
-407 SSGKA
+407 S
-412 AESVRRGVASSSTA
+412 
-426 EGSSHGCGSG
+426 
-436 TGWLA
+436 L
-441 DSSSGDS
+441 
-448 VASSGK
+448 
-454 AAESV
+454 
-459 RRGVVSSSAA
+459 
-469 DVSSH
+469 
-474 GCGSG
+474 
-479 TGWLADFS
+479 
-487 SGNSVTSSSGAVESV
+487 
-502 RQGVASSSTANVAT
+502 
-516 HGCGSGSGR
+516 
-525 LADFSSG
+525 
-532 NSAASSGGA
+532 GGA

-546 IICTNHYQSDRFRDD
+546 IICTNHYQSDRFCDD

-627 IFKPAEKKIWVS
+627 IFKPDEKKIWVS

-659 EGLST
+659 
-664 RSVRG
+664 G
-669 DGLSDSAAHFTG
+669 DASRNSSSEYPQLAG
-681 VPGQAT
+681 VSSSAT
-687 HSGSRNLSSGE
+687 HSDSKNLSSGE

-708 NQRTC
+708 DQRAC
-713 GAGSASHL
+713 GAGSARH
-721 DSRSLSSGEESAHF
+721 SG
-735 TRVDVNQRTC
+735 
-745 GSGSARHL
+745 
-753 VCTLAVDS
+753 CTLAGDS

-782 NVLKFKAMQQTLVT
+782 NILKFKAMQQTLVT

-827 SYLESLGKNAE
+827 LYLESLGKNAE
-838 ADEYYRRA
+838 ADEYYLRA

>member
-1 MELRKKEVDM
+1 M

-91 EMRVYGGPF
+91 EMRVCGGPF

-345 EGDYASSRMTAASSA
+345 DGDYASSRMTTASSA

-382 ADVSS
+382 ADGSP

-396 LADFSY
+396 LADS
-402 GNSAA
+402 
-407 SSGKA
+407 
-412 AESVRRGVASSSTA
+412 
-426 EGSSHGCGSG
+426 
-436 TGWLA
+436 
-441 DSSSGDS
+441 
-448 VASSGK
+448 
-454 AAESV
+454 
-459 RRGVVSSSAA
+459 
-469 DVSSH
+469 
-474 GCGSG
+474 
-479 TGWLADFS
+479 
-487 SGNSVTSSSGAVESV
+487 
-502 RQGVASSSTANVAT
+502 
-516 HGCGSGSGR
+516 
-525 LADFSSG
+525 SSG

-703 ASVDV
+703 ARVDV
-708 NQRTC
+708 DQRTC
-713 GAGSASHL
+713 GAGSASHS
-721 DSRSLSSGEESAHF
+721 DSRNLSSCDDCAHF
-735 TRVDVNQRTC
+735 ASVDVDQRTC
-745 GSGSARHL
+745 GAGSARHL
-753 VCTLAVDS
+753 GCTLVGDS

-782 NVLKFKAMQQTLVT
+782 NVLKFKAMQQTLAT

-856 QHLETR
+856 QHLETQ

>member
-1 MELRKKEVDM
+1 M
-11 SLKNKGRGRTRSV
+11 SLKNMGRGRTRSV

-66 PVVQVNDSLRRWG
+66 PVAQVNDSLRRWG
-79 SSSLRIDPDGLY
+79 LSSLRIDPDGLY
-91 EMRVYGGPF
+91 EMRVCGGPF

-106 GKLGEDLL
+106 GKLGAELL
-114 YQQEKA
+114 YEQEKA

-142 TIFNRRMGAS
+142 TIFNRRLGES

-210 RESADS
+210 KDSADS

-302 EEAETIAA
+302 EEAEKIAA

-335 TPSAMGIYSP
+335 TPSDMGVYS
-345 EGDYASSRMTAASSA
+345 A
-360 NMVSQ
+360 
-365 LGGAVESVRQ
+365 
-375 GVASPSA
+375 
-382 ADVSS
+382 
-387 HGCGSGTGR
+387 
-396 LADFSY
+396 
-402 GNSAA
+402 GN
-407 SSGKA
+407 
-412 AESVRRGVASSSTA
+412 
-426 EGSSHGCGSG
+426 
-436 TGWLA
+436 
-441 DSSSGDS
+441 
-448 VASSGK
+448 
-454 AAESV
+454 
-459 RRGVVSSSAA
+459 
-469 DVSSH
+469 
-474 GCGSG
+474 
-479 TGWLADFS
+479 
-487 SGNSVTSSSGAVESV
+487 
-502 RQGVASSSTANVAT
+502 
-516 HGCGSGSGR
+516 
-525 LADFSSG
+525 
-532 NSAASSGGA
+532 
-541 SAVTR
+541 TR

-561 PVNVENIRVSD
+561 TVNVENIRVSD

-579 VQQLLDSLGSID
+579 VQQLLDSLGTID

-627 IFKPAEKKIWVS
+627 IFKLAEKKIWVS

-653 DEVFGE
+653 DEVFGD
-659 EGLST
+659 EGVLA
-664 RSVRG
+664 G
-669 DGLSDSAAHFTG
+669 DA
-681 VPGQAT
+681 
-687 HSGSRNLSSGE
+687 
-698 ESAHF
+698 
-703 ASVDV
+703 
-708 NQRTC
+708 
-713 GAGSASHL
+713 
-721 DSRSLSSGEESAHF
+721 
-735 TRVDVNQRTC
+735 
-745 GSGSARHL
+745 
-753 VCTLAVDS
+753 
-761 GFSDDEMSIPA
+761 GFSDDELSIPA

-782 NVLKFKAMQQTLVT
+782 NVLKFKAMQQTLAT

-801 REVPADSLALFVS
+801 REVPADSLSLFVS
-814 WNPSYYGTYVSVA
+814 WNPSYYGTYVAVA
-827 SYLESLGKNAE
+827 SYLESLGKTAE
-838 ADEYYRRA
+838 ADNYYRRA

-856 QHLETR
+856 QHLEIR
-862 LRGR
+862 LRSR

>member
-1 MELRKKEVDM
+1 M

-91 EMRVYGGPF
+91 EMRVCGGPF

-302 EEAETIAA
+302 EEAETIAS

-345 EGDYASSRMTAASSA
+345 EGDYASSRMTTASSV

-375 GVASPSA
+375 GVASSSA
-382 ADVSS
+382 ADGSS

-396 LADFSY
+396 LADFS
-402 GNSAA
+402 
-407 SSGKA
+407 
-412 AESVRRGVASSSTA
+412 
-426 EGSSHGCGSG
+426 
-436 TGWLA
+436 
-441 DSSSGDS
+441 
-448 VASSGK
+448 
-454 AAESV
+454 
-459 RRGVVSSSAA
+459 
-469 DVSSH
+469 
-474 GCGSG
+474 
-479 TGWLADFS
+479 
-487 SGNSVTSSSGAVESV
+487 
-502 RQGVASSSTANVAT
+502 
-516 HGCGSGSGR
+516 
-525 LADFSSG
+525 SG
-532 NSAASSGGA
+532 NSAASLDEA
-541 SAVTR
+541 SVVTR
-546 IICTNHYQSDRFRDD
+546 VICTNHYQSDRFRDD

-708 NQRTC
+708 DQRTC
-713 GAGSASHL
+713 EAGSASHL

-735 TRVDVNQRTC
+735 ARVDVDQRTC
-745 GSGSARHL
+745 GAGSARHL
-753 VCTLAVDS
+753 GCTLVGDS

-856 QHLETR
+856 QHLETQ

>member
-1 MELRKKEVDM
+1 M
-11 SLKNKGRGRTRSV
+11 SSKNKGRGRTRSV

-91 EMRVYGGPF
+91 EMRVCGGPF

-335 TPSAMGIYSP
+335 TPSAMGVYSP
-345 EGDYASSRMTAASSA
+345 AGDYASSRMT
-360 NMVSQ
+360 
-365 LGGAVESVRQ
+365 
-375 GVASPSA
+375 
-382 ADVSS
+382 
-387 HGCGSGTGR
+387 
-396 LADFSY
+396 
-402 GNSAA
+402 
-407 SSGKA
+407 
-412 AESVRRGVASSSTA
+412 
-426 EGSSHGCGSG
+426 
-436 TGWLA
+436 
-441 DSSSGDS
+441 
-448 VASSGK
+448 
-454 AAESV
+454 
-459 RRGVVSSSAA
+459 
-469 DVSSH
+469 
-474 GCGSG
+474 
-479 TGWLADFS
+479 
-487 SGNSVTSSSGAVESV
+487 
-502 RQGVASSSTANVAT
+502 
-516 HGCGSGSGR
+516 
-525 LADFSSG
+525 
-532 NSAASSGGA
+532 AASSGGA

-664 RSVRG
+664 RGVSG

-698 ESAHF
+698 ESVHV

-708 NQRTC
+708 DQRTC

-735 TRVDVNQRTC
+735 ARVDVVQRTC
-745 GSGSARHL
+745 EAGSASHL
-753 VCTLAVDS
+753 VCTLAGDS

-782 NVLKFKAMQQTLVT
+782 NVLKFKSMQQTLVT

>member
-1 MELRKKEVDM
+1 M
-11 SLKNKGRGRTRSV
+11 SSKNMGRGRTRSV

-91 EMRVYGGPF
+91 EMRVCGGPF

-106 GKLGEDLL
+106 GKLGAELL

-142 TIFNRRMGAS
+142 TIFNRRLGAS

-261 SGMNTQ
+261 SGMNTE

-302 EEAETIAA
+302 EEAEKIAA

-335 TPSAMGIYSP
+335 TPSDMGV
-345 EGDYASSRMTAASSA
+345 YAAGLSSSESS
-360 NMVSQ
+360 
-365 LGGAVESVRQ
+365 LGGAVESGRQ
-375 GVASPSA
+375 GVVPS
-382 ADVSS
+382 
-387 HGCGSGTGR
+387 
-396 LADFSY
+396 
-402 GNSAA
+402 SA
-407 SSGKA
+407 
-412 AESVRRGVASSSTA
+412 TD
-426 EGSSHGCGSG
+426 GSSHGCGSE
-436 TGWLA
+436 TGLLA
-441 DSSSGDS
+441 GSSSEGS
-448 VASSGK
+448 VAS
-454 AAESV
+454 
-459 RRGVVSSSAA
+459 A
-469 DVSSH
+469 D
-474 GCGSG
+474 
-479 TGWLADFS
+479 
-487 SGNSVTSSSGAVESV
+487 
-502 RQGVASSSTANVAT
+502 RAS
-516 HGCGSGSGR
+516 
-525 LADFSSG
+525 D
-532 NSAASSGGA
+532 
-541 SAVTR
+541 VTR
-546 IICTNHYQSDRFRDD
+546 VICTNHYQSDRFRDD
-561 PVNVENIRVSD
+561 LVNMENIRISD
-572 SGYRYRR
+572 SGNRYRR
-579 VQQLLDSLGSID
+579 VQQLLDSLGTID

-598 LRDIRGVDGEDVG
+598 LRDIRGIDGEDVG

-659 EGLST
+659 
-664 RSVRG
+664 G
-669 DGLSDSAAHFTG
+669 DESRNSSSEYAQLTG
-681 VPGQAT
+681 V
-687 HSGSRNLSSGE
+687 S
-698 ESAHF
+698 
-703 ASVDV
+703 
-708 NQRTC
+708 
-713 GAGSASHL
+713 GSASHL
-721 DSRSLSSGEESAHF
+721 G
-735 TRVDVNQRTC
+735 
-745 GSGSARHL
+745 
-753 VCTLAVDS
+753 CTLFGDS
-761 GFSDDEMSIPA
+761 GFSDDEMSIPE
-772 DKFLETEAFR
+772 DKFLETVAFR
-782 NVLKFKAMQQTLVT
+782 NVLKFKEMQQTLVT

-801 REVPADSLALFVS
+801 REVTADSLALFVS

-838 ADEYYRRA
+838 AAEYYRRA

>member
-1 MELRKKEVDM
+1 M

-91 EMRVYGGPF
+91 EMRVCGGPF

-273 NASKLEVPSSSATPI
+273 NASKLEGPSSSATPI
-288 SILVKSILQYASNI
+288 SILVKSFLQYASNI
-302 EEAETIAA
+302 EEEETIAA

-335 TPSAMGIYSP
+335 TPSEMGIYSP
-345 EGDYASSRMTAASSA
+345 DGDSESSRMT
-360 NMVSQ
+360 
-365 LGGAVESVRQ
+365 
-375 GVASPSA
+375 
-382 ADVSS
+382 
-387 HGCGSGTGR
+387 
-396 LADFSY
+396 
-402 GNSAA
+402 
-407 SSGKA
+407 
-412 AESVRRGVASSSTA
+412 
-426 EGSSHGCGSG
+426 
-436 TGWLA
+436 
-441 DSSSGDS
+441 
-448 VASSGK
+448 
-454 AAESV
+454 
-459 RRGVVSSSAA
+459 
-469 DVSSH
+469 
-474 GCGSG
+474 
-479 TGWLADFS
+479 
-487 SGNSVTSSSGAVESV
+487 
-502 RQGVASSSTANVAT
+502 
-516 HGCGSGSGR
+516 
-525 LADFSSG
+525 
-532 NSAASSGGA
+532 AASSGGA

-708 NQRTC
+708 DQRTC
-713 GAGSASHL
+713 GAGSARHL

-735 TRVDVNQRTC
+735 ARVDVDQRTC
-745 GSGSARHL
+745 GSGSASHL
-753 VCTLAVDS
+753 GCTLVGDS

-782 NVLKFKAMQQTLVT
+782 NVLKFKAMQQTLAT

-856 QHLETR
+856 QHLETQ

>member
-1 MELRKKEVDM
+1 M

-91 EMRVYGGPF
+91 EMRVCGGPF

-335 TPSAMGIYSP
+335 TPSAMGVYSP
-345 EGDYASSRMTAASSA
+345 EGGSESSRMTAASSA

-375 GVASPSA
+375 GVAS
-382 ADVSS
+382 
-387 HGCGSGTGR
+387 
-396 LADFSY
+396 
-402 GNSAA
+402 
-407 SSGKA
+407 
-412 AESVRRGVASSSTA
+412 
-426 EGSSHGCGSG
+426 
-436 TGWLA
+436 
-441 DSSSGDS
+441 
-448 VASSGK
+448 
-454 AAESV
+454 
-459 RRGVVSSSAA
+459 SSAA

-487 SGNSVTSSSGAVESV
+487 SG
-502 RQGVASSSTANVAT
+502 
-516 HGCGSGSGR
+516 
-525 LADFSSG
+525 D
-532 NSAASSGGA
+532 SAASLDEA
-541 SAVTR
+541 SVVTR
-546 IICTNHYQSDRFRDD
+546 VICTNHYQSDRFRDD

-664 RSVRG
+664 RGVSG

-698 ESAHF
+698 ESVHV

-708 NQRTC
+708 DQRTC

-721 DSRSLSSGEESAHF
+721 G
-735 TRVDVNQRTC
+735 
-745 GSGSARHL
+745 
-753 VCTLAVDS
+753 CTLVGDS

-782 NVLKFKAMQQTLVT
+782 NVLKFKAMQQTLAT